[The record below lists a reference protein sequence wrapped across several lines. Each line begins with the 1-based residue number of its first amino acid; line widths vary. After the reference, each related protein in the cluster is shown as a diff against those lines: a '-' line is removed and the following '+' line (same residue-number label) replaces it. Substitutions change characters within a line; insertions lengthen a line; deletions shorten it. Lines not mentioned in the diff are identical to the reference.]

1 MRQLH
6 KLVKHTFEHF
16 EALALERV
24 KIAAREL
31 LGPPINPY
39 HEVNQLQPSVAY
51 LYPPPENIAKPTRS
65 CNGLKLII
73 KWIG

>member
-51 LYPPPENIAKPTRS
+51 LYPPQKTLQNLQGAVM
-65 CNGLKLII
+65 G
-73 KWIG
+73 